1 MCEWGAPAPK
11 GITKATDQ
19 GLTHGGGLGL
29 LGRGLGAGRFESPL
43 SWNSKVDL
51 GFLGPCGR
59 VNLFPSSARR
69 ARRLELAEKG
79 HVWRRPTVLRHL
91 VCPLPQPSLF
101 SLFVTGIAHE
111 GEVFGKLRTVPDLR
125 SGPSASSN
133 PSYPSLTG
141 VGGDYKFPW
150 VPTLVPACC
159 MVSSTG
165 SACLPA
171 ELRQAQ
177 APKGKDGTSTD
188 NCYLKSW
195 QFYFG
200 GAGRKATQ
208 SMHPQSY

>member
-1 MCEWGAPAPK
+1 M
-11 GITKATDQ
+11 
-19 GLTHGGGLGL
+19 
-29 LGRGLGAGRFESPL
+29 
-43 SWNSKVDL
+43 DL

-69 ARRLELAEKG
+69 ARRLDPPEKG
-79 HVWRRPTVLRHL
+79 YVWRRPTVLRQF
-91 VCPLPQPSLF
+91 VGPLPQPSLF
-101 SLFVTGIAHE
+101 SLFVTGIARE
-111 GEVFGKLRTVPDLR
+111 GEEFGKLRTVPDLR

-165 SACLPA
+165 SVCLPA

-177 APKGKDGTSTD
+177 APKGKGRTSIDT
-188 NCYLKSW
+188 
-195 QFYFG
+195 
-200 GAGRKATQ
+200 AI
-208 SMHPQSY
+208 

>member
-1 MCEWGAPAPK
+1 MGSTCSKRYYKSHRSRVNPW
-11 GITKATDQ
+11 
-19 GLTHGGGLGL
+19 GGGLGL
-29 LGRGLGAGRFESPL
+29 LGPGLGAGRFESPL

-59 VNLFPSSARR
+59 VKLFPSLAHR
-69 ARRLELAEKG
+69 ARRLDLPEKG
-79 HVWRRPTVLRHL
+79 HVWRRPTVLRQF
-91 VCPLPQPSLF
+91 VGPLPQPSLF
-101 SLFVTGIAHE
+101 SLFVTGIARE
-111 GEVFGKLRTVPDLR
+111 GEEFGKLRSVPDPR
-125 SGPSASSN
+125 RGPSASSN

-141 VGGDYKFPW
+141 VGGDYKFAW

-188 NCYLKSW
+188 NCYLKSL

>member
-1 MCEWGAPAPK
+1 MWPGEPISIFGSSSTQARPPRKRTRVEKTNRLAAVCWSS
-11 GITKATDQ
+11 
-19 GLTHGGGLGL
+19 
-29 LGRGLGAGRFESPL
+29 SPT
-43 SWNSKVDL
+43 V
-51 GFLGPCGR
+51 P
-59 VNLFPSSARR
+59 LFP
-69 ARRLELAEKG
+69 
-79 HVWRRPTVLRHL
+79 
-91 VCPLPQPSLF
+91 
-101 SLFVTGIAHE
+101 FVTGIARE
-111 GEVFGKLRTVPDLR
+111 GEEFGKLRTVPDLR

-165 SACLPA
+165 SVRLPA

-177 APKGKDGTSTD
+177 APRGKDRTSTD

-195 QFYFG
+195 PFYFG
-200 GAGRKATQ
+200 GAGQKATQ